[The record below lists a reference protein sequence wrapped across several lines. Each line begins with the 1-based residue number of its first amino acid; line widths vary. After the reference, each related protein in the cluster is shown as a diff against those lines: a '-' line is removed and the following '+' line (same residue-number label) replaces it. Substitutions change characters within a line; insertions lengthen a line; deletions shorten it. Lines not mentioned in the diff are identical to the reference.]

1 MRPHVPQRRTALR
14 IAERTDGKSQP
25 GKAPDST
32 TSPSTK
38 RRLSVYDGRLWL
50 GDFVWNEKTQQAWAW
65 DTSRRF
71 IGEFGSYRAAAR
83 AIGRHAAAEQQ
94 AAELRHRLDD
104 RSPPF
109 VTGLPEHF
117 LRRS

>member
-1 MRPHVPQRRTALR
+1 MANHSRAKHPPA
-14 IAERTDGKSQP
+14 
-25 GKAPDST
+25 T
-32 TSPSTK
+32 TSPSTR

-50 GDFVWNEKTQQAWAW
+50 GDFGWNEKAQQARAW

-71 IGEFGSYRAAAR
+71 IGEFGSYRAAAG

-94 AAELRHRLDD
+94 EAEARHRLDD

-109 VTGLPEHF
+109 VSGLPEHF